1 MVGAMTV
8 MEISF
13 KRIYA
18 RTVIFSTPLTS
29 QQATVDPYLCWR
41 LLDHHRQVWL
51 SLLWGHC
58 SFLPAPGVHK
68 VLFVPS
74 KSLFP
79 WACGS
84 SVIKSTALQSQI
96 PWGFSVPLPDHQVGK
111 SVVGP
116 RTFQNFEM
124 TNFSCLRYSVGGT
137 VLWQP

>member
-41 LLDHHRQVWL
+41 LLDHHRQVWF
-51 SLLWGHC
+51 SLLWGYC
-58 SFLPAPGVHK
+58 SFLLAPGVHK

-74 KSLFP
+74 KSLFIQS
-79 WACGS
+79 CGS
-84 SVIKSTALQSQI
+84 FVINPTGLQSQI
-96 PWGFSVPLPDHQVGK
+96 PWGLSVPL
-111 SVVGP
+111 
-116 RTFQNFEM
+116 
-124 TNFSCLRYSVGGT
+124 
-137 VLWQP
+137 